1 MIVRRRIAISVLV
14 GGAAV
19 ALIFVLSKQRSGPGI
34 SAWEPDGNSIGTLAA
49 KVATPGSAFA
59 EDTITAWEPP
69 KPRSAHSRADEREKM
84 VLHQI
89 ESPGWTRDAVS
100 DPAVLRAMR
109 DVPRHAFVP
118 RDLREQAYDDTPLPI
133 GHGQTISQPYIVATM
148 TKLLRLGPESKVL
161 EIGTGSGYQAAVLA
175 HLTRHVYTIE
185 IIEPLAKKAAETLA
199 DEGYE
204 NVHVRRGDGYLG
216 WPEAAPFD
224 AIVVTCAAGHLPPP
238 LWDQI
243 RPGGR
248 IVIPIGGTF
257 AVQRLV
263 VVEKTADGKR
273 KTDSVMDVRF
283 VPMTGRASG
292 E

>member
-1 MIVRRRIAISVLV
+1 MIFRRRIAVSILV

-19 ALIFVLSKQRSGPGI
+19 ALVFLLCEPRKVPRI
-34 SAWEPDGNSIGTLAA
+34 STWDP
-49 KVATPGSAFA
+49 VATSRAALASAA
-59 EDTITAWEPP
+59 APASTDTEDTTTAWEPP
-69 KPRSAHSRADEREKM
+69 RPRSARSRADEREKM

-89 ESPGWTRDAVS
+89 ESPGWTRDAVT

-133 GHGQTISQPYIVATM
+133 GHGQTISQPYIVAAM
-148 TKLLRLGPESKVL
+148 TKLLRLAPGSKVL

-204 NVHVRRGDGYLG
+204 DVHVRQGDGYFG
-216 WPEAAPFD
+216 WPEEAPFD
-224 AIVVTCAAGHLPPP
+224 AIIVTCAAGHLPPP

-243 RPGGR
+243 KPGGR

-263 VVEKTADGKR
+263 VAEKTADGKR

-283 VPMTGRASG
+283 VPMTGRAAG
-292 E
+292 D